1 MTSRRSASKFPWG
14 VIGMLPILVAVEA
27 WIESRALDITSP
39 ATMSWRLSESA
50 SRHEAVDA
58 DVLFLGDSL
67 VKHGLLPEISA
78 RQSGLK
84 GFNLSVCAAQA
95 AADYHLLLHAI
106 ESGAKPSKLV
116 VAYTP
121 DLLMGSPREL
131 LRCYPEL
138 LTPAEAIEL
147 ARVDRDT
154 SFGIETLINMVFRSI
169 KARHE
174 IRDFLH
180 KTYLGSGDS
189 SPRPVSQMLARN
201 WSIHQG
207 AQFTPENPSYHG
219 EVTPGD
225 LKRLNAS
232 RFWCHR
238 TNRIYVEKLL
248 KLAESRR
255 IQVYWLL
262 SPMAPQVQAERDRSG
277 AETRFES
284 FVGSFRGSNPT
295 LQVIDARR
303 SGYGPDLFVDPVHL
317 NGRGAL
323 ALTQQVAAILKRE
336 ESGGWTIV
344 DAPKVPAELPDLEDL
359 HGSRLAVETQN
370 GATIR

>member
-1 MTSRRSASKFPWG
+1 MTLRRSASKIPWG
-14 VIGMLPILVAVEA
+14 VIGMLPILFAVEA
-27 WIESRALDITSP
+27 WVESRTLDVTSP

-78 RQSGLK
+78 EESGLK

-95 AADYHLLLHAI
+95 AADFYLLRNALH
-106 ESGAKPSKLV
+106 SGAKPTKLV

-138 LTPAEAIEL
+138 LTPAEVIEL
-147 ARVDRDT
+147 ARIERDT
-154 SFGIETLINMVFRSI
+154 SFGVETLLNMAFRSI

-174 IRDFLH
+174 IRDVLW
-180 KTYLGSGDS
+180 KTYLGTADA

-219 EVTPGD
+219 EVTPDD

-238 TNRIYVEKLL
+238 TNRVYVEKLL
-248 KLAESRR
+248 RLAESRR

-262 SPMAPQVQAERDRSG
+262 SPMAPKVQAERDRSG
-277 AETRFES
+277 AERRFEA
-284 FVGSFRGSNPT
+284 FVESFREAHPT

-303 SGYGPDLFVDPVHL
+303 SGYGPELFVDPVHL
-317 NGRGAL
+317 NGRGAI
-323 ALTQQVAAILKRE
+323 ALTRQIAAILKRS
-336 ESGGWTIV
+336 ESGGWTV
-344 DAPKVPAELPDLEDL
+344 VEAPKVPAVLPDLEDL
-359 HGSRLAVETQN
+359 HGSRLAIETQN